1 MDVPHTVISQ
11 WSGAMAGSGTC
22 KSQDRRL
29 PMVVR
34 SPSNGKERL
43 LPSALVMISRILI
56 AVPQVLLECQPW
68 TP

>member
-1 MDVPHTVISQ
+1 
-11 WSGAMAGSGTC
+11 
-22 KSQDRRL
+22 
-29 PMVVR
+29 MVVR